1 MTDPVGNSGN
11 LSDLIGAIDQGT
23 SSSRFLVFASET
35 AEIVAYHQIE
45 TKQLYPQVG
54 WVEQDPLEILSS
66 VQTCIEKTVEKLKNF
81 EINPLNIKAIGVTNQ
96 RDTTV
101 VWNKFTGKPLY
112 NAIIWLDTRNVNTGD
127 QLSKKRGSKAVMEK
141 CGLPITTF
149 FSAIKLRW
157 LIENVPQV
165 KEAIENDSCLF
176 GTIDSWLIWNLTGG
190 VNSGIHVTDVT
201 NASRTMLMN
210 IRTLEWDPWLCN
222 FFQVPISIL
231 PSIRSSSEIL
241 GCVLGSSLNGTPISG
256 CLGDQSAALVGQL
269 CFKPGT
275 AKHTYGTGCF
285 LLCNTGKVP
294 IWSKH
299 GLLTT
304 VAYKLGPDKPV
315 TYALEGSVI
324 IAGALIRWL
333 RDNLGIIQDSAYIEK
348 LASSV
353 ESTHGVY
360 FVPAFSGLY
369 APFWKPSARGIVCGL
384 TTFSTRA
391 HIARAA
397 LEAIAF
403 QTCEVVDAMKLVS
416 GFPLENLVVDGG
428 MTSNSLLMQLQAD
441 FLGLK
446 VILPS
451 MPETTALG
459 VAMAAGAAKGIEV
472 WDIDSTVSNGV
483 TTETFYPNI
492 SSEERNSK
500 YSSWKNAVKRS
511 MRWED
516 DKVIDN
522 PILKSLPGG
531 LFVFS
536 SFVLLLFA
544 EAYTKKFLI

>member
-1 MTDPVGNSGN
+1 MTDPVEISAN
-11 LSDLIGAIDQGT
+11 LSHLIGAIDQGT

-35 AEIVAYHQIE
+35 AEIVTYHQIE

-66 VQTCIEKTVEKLKNF
+66 VQTCIEKTVEKLRNF

-96 RDTTV
+96 RETTV

-112 NAIIWLDTRNVNTGD
+112 NAIIWLDTRTVDTVD
-127 QLSKKRGSKAVMEK
+127 QLKNKRGSKAVVEK
-141 CGLPITTF
+141 CGLPITTY
-149 FSAIKLRW
+149 FSAVKLRW

-241 GCVLGSSLNGTPISG
+241 GCLLGSSLNGMPISG

-275 AKHTYGTGCF
+275 AKNTYGTGCF

-315 TYALEGSVI
+315 TYALEGSVA

-369 APFWKPSARGIVCGL
+369 APYWQPSARGIICGL
-384 TTFSTRA
+384 TTFTTRA

-397 LEAIAF
+397 LEAVAF
-403 QTCEVVDAMKLVS
+403 QTCEIVDAMNLDS

-428 MTSNSLLMQLQAD
+428 MTNNSLLMQLQAD

-531 LFVFS
+531 LFV
-536 SFVLLLFA
+536 
-544 EAYTKKFLI
+544 